1 MLRKDY
7 LVRMI
12 EEMVDVIGQVFG
24 LKQQNKL
31 IEALWKLDD
40 LYKEQFRLNS
50 RMIGSLSARD
60 IVEIF
65 RTGGKVEADK
75 LQSLARLL
83 QEEGDIY
90 IAQGRQD
97 EGLFRLMKSLH
108 LYLAAELHGADHSL
122 WNLETETAKLLSRLK
137 DYRLPLDTERLLLD
151 YEEAHGRFDQA
162 ENVLYRLLDAEAI
175 TKQQAL
181 AFYERLLQ
189 YEPERLSK
197 GGLPL
202 HEVRE
207 GLAEVE
213 KREYT
218 EEI

>member
-1 MLRKDY
+1 MVLRKDY

-12 EEMVDVIGQVFG
+12 EEMVDVIFQVFG

-40 LYKEQFRLNS
+40 LYREQFGLNS

-97 EGLFRLMKSLH
+97 EGIFRLMKSLH
-108 LYLAAELHGADHSL
+108 LYLAADLHGADHSL
-122 WNLETETAKLLSRLK
+122 WDLETETDKLLARLRQ
-137 DYRLPLDTERLLLD
+137 YRLPADTEHLLLD
-151 YEEAHGRFDQA
+151 YEEAHGRFDKA
-162 ENVLYRLLDAEAI
+162 EDALYRLLELEAI
-175 TKQQAL
+175 SKEQAV

-189 YEPERLSK
+189 YDPERLSQ

-202 HEVRE
+202 DEVRE
-207 GLAEVE
+207 GLAEVQ
-213 KREYT
+213 RR
-218 EEI
+218 